1 MKKFVKISLITFAVV
16 TFIFGLSLTIFVA
29 SSMAKFS
36 YLKLDESL
44 FNSPTANVQIYDKT
58 NRLINEENSQ
68 SIKFASLEELNTY
81 TVQAFLSIED
91 KNFYEHNG
99 LNYKRILKAVIS
111 NLKSHSLKEGASTI
125 SQQLIKNTHLSS
137 EKTFERKIKEIVLT
151 RKLENAYSKNQ
162 ILEKYL
168 NVIYYGNNCYGI
180 ENASNYYFSKS
191 AKDLTLA
198 ESALLAGLIKSPSK
212 YSPINR
218 EKECLNRR
226 NLVLKEMEKDGF
238 ITEEDFE
245 RAKSE
250 PVGLNLHYENA
261 NKLNSY
267 SEAALT
273 EACNILNMPA
283 KSIAISK
290 YKIHTYQDP
299 EKQKNLSTA
308 LSSEDFQSADFAGIV
323 VDAKKHAVTAYLGN
337 SAYKIL
343 DAKRQPG
350 SIIKPVLV
358 YGPALN
364 EDLISPLTQLDDEPL
379 TLNGY
384 EPKNV
389 DGKYRGYVSAKEA
402 LAKSINIPAI
412 KVLSYVGIEKAKAY
426 AKELGFHFTDDDNSY
441 ALALGGMTY
450 GENLLTLVS
459 AYSVLPNL
467 GKYSPAVFVEYITD
481 SNGKILYRHKA
492 EETQVFREDSSYL
505 LTTMLEESVK
515 NGTAKALNQLKLPLA
530 SKTGTVGRGKDNVDA
545 YNITFSPSEVCGVWV
560 GNLDNTPIKIAGG
573 NEPTRCIKK
582 YFENANSDEV
592 FTMPESVVEREI
604 DLLCLQ
610 EDHIVKLANTQTP
623 KNYKETAL
631 FSRFNEPKEVSSN
644 FENIPDENFEVFE
657 DNKMINVEF
666 TAKKQLI
673 YHFYDGDKLLETIK
687 FTSGNK
693 SLSFKINEKL
703 IVKYGFSEKDMKE
716 KTFKFASIETSKKEE
731 KISSSKR
738 KWLV

>member
-1 MKKFVKISLITFAVV
+1 MKKFVKISLITLAVIIFV
-16 TFIFGLSLTIFVA
+16 FGLSLTIFV
-29 SSMAKFS
+29 STSMAKFS
-36 YLKLDESL
+36 YLKLDETL
-44 FNSPTANVQIYDKT
+44 FNSPTASVQIYDKT
-58 NRLINEENSQ
+58 NRLIDEENSE
-68 SIKFASLEELNTY
+68 SIKFASLRELNPY
-81 TVQAFLSIED
+81 TPQAFVSIED
-91 KNFYEHNG
+91 KNFYNHNG
-99 LNYKRILKAVIS
+99 LNYKRIIKAVIS
-111 NLKSHSLKEGASTI
+111 NLKAHSLKEGASTI

-137 EKTFERKIKEIVLT
+137 EKTFERKLKEIVLT
-151 RKLENAYSKNQ
+151 RKLEKAYTKDQ

-212 YSPINR
+212 YSPINK
-218 EKECLNRR
+218 EQECLNRR
-226 NLVLKEMEKDGF
+226 NLVLKEMQKDGY
-238 ITEEDFE
+238 ITEEEFE

-250 PVGLNLHYENA
+250 PIGINLHYENA

-299 EKQKNLSTA
+299 EKQARLTSA
-308 LSSEDFQSADFAGIV
+308 LLSEDFQSADYAGIT

-350 SIIKPVLV
+350 SIIKPILV

-364 EDLISPLTQLDDEPL
+364 EDLISPITQLDDKPL
-379 TLNGY
+379 SLNGY

-389 DGKYRGYVSAKEA
+389 DGKCRGYVSAKEA

-426 AKELGFHFTDDDNSY
+426 ASDLGFHFTDDDNSY

-459 AYSVLPNL
+459 AYSALPNL
-467 GKYSPAVFVEYITD
+467 GKYAPAVFVEYITD
-481 SNGKILYRHKA
+481 SSGKILYRHKA
-492 EETQVFREDSSYL
+492 DEKQVFREDSSYL
-505 LTTMLEESVK
+505 LTTMLEESVSS
-515 NGTAKALNQLKLPLA
+515 GTAKALNQLELPLA
-530 SKTGTVGRGKDNVDA
+530 SKTGTVGRGKDNIDA
-545 YNITFSPSEVCGVWV
+545 YNITFSPSEVCGVWA
-560 GNLDNTPIKIAGG
+560 GNLDNSPIKIAGG
-573 NEPTRCIKK
+573 NEPTRCVKK
-582 YFENANSDEV
+582 YFENADTNEI
-592 FTMPESVVEREI
+592 FTMPESIIEREI

-623 KNYKETAL
+623 KIYKETAL
-631 FSRFNEPKEVSSN
+631 FSRFNEPKEISNN
-644 FENIPDENFEVFE
+644 FENISDENFEVYEKDKKITIKF
-657 DNKMINVEF
+657 V
-666 TAKKQLI
+666 AKQQLI
-673 YHFYDGDKLLETIK
+673 YHFYDGKKLLEKIK
-687 FTSGNK
+687 FASGEK
-693 SLSFKINEKL
+693 SLSFNIKEMLVI
-703 IVKYGFSEKDMKE
+703 KYGFNEDDMKE

-731 KISSSKR
+731 KPSSLKR